1 MSSEDNFIA
10 NAENTIAC
18 DAISEKLIE
27 VSRVAESLDGILHET
42 QDGLDIFECTLP
54 VATTSTTTTAADR
67 KASYANNSDVSFLNG
82 NYFENCE
89 NNNCLF

>member
-27 VSRVAESLDGILHET
+27 VSRVAESLDGILHDT

-54 VATTSTTTTAADR
+54 VSTTSTTTAADR
-67 KASYANNSDVSFLNG
+67 KASYASNNSDVSF
-82 NYFENCE
+82 
-89 NNNCLF
+89 

>member
-27 VSRVAESLDGILHET
+27 VSRVAESLDGILHDT
-42 QDGLDIFECTLP
+42 QDGLDIFECTIP
-54 VATTSTTTTAADR
+54 VATTSTTTAAER
-67 KASYANNSDVSFLNG
+67 KASYANNSDVSF
-82 NYFENCE
+82 
-89 NNNCLF
+89 

>member
-27 VSRVAESLDGILHET
+27 VSRVAESLDGILHDT
-42 QDGLDIFECTLP
+42 QDGLDIFECTIP
-54 VATTSTTTTAADR
+54 AAATTISSTSTAADR
-67 KASYANNSDVSFLNG
+67 KASYANNSDVSFK
-82 NYFENCE
+82 
-89 NNNCLF
+89 